1 MNLVST
7 SKIEDLAPDRQP
19 PFQPDGRLRLL
30 NIGLP
35 ILGLSSF
42 TRAVHTY
49 TATREDV
56 AAVHFELRNPT
67 WMKLAARVSPI
78 PNHPDLNVWRFAQ
91 LWRGQFRRWMR
102 SGRLDMRRYDAVLC
116 CPQWFIWAFSS
127 DTPRR
132 YAVAIHTDATTKNTV
147 DDFGDSAFTTRWLL
161 SAERSIL
168 NGCDLVTTMGH
179 WALDSAIKDY
189 GVPAAHGLWTPPT
202 AENNVQPRAVAWDQ
216 EPTKRLPRI
225 VFVGNDWLRK
235 GGKLLL
241 GWHQARWKDRAELHF
256 VGRDAIVDHSAKN
269 VVWHG
274 QQPRDKVML
283 EIVPSMD
290 FFVMPTQ
297 REMSS
302 WVGVEAMMAGV
313 PCILSR
319 IGGIPS
325 LVQDGQTGFLCDP
338 KDEAAFIQRVEFM
351 LDNPRRC
358 LEMGQAAWKHAKT
371 RFTPAVVYGELIDR
385 LREAARARARA
396 ASR

>member
-7 SKIEDLAPDRQP
+7 SSIADLTPDRQP
-19 PFQPDGRLRLL
+19 PLAPDGRLRLL

-42 TRAVHTY
+42 TRALHKF
-49 TATREDV
+49 TAARDDV
-56 AAVHFELRNPT
+56 AAVHFELKNPT
-67 WMKLAARVSPI
+67 WMKLLARVSPR

-102 SGRLDMRRYDAVLC
+102 SGQLDMRRYDAVIC

-127 DTPRR
+127 GQPRR
-132 YAVAIHTDATTKNTV
+132 YAVAIHTDATTKNTI
-147 DDFGDSAFTTRWLL
+147 DDFGDSPITTRRLL
-161 SAERSIL
+161 AAERDIFS
-168 NGCDLVTTMGH
+168 GCDLITTMGH
-179 WALDSAIKDY
+179 WALDSAVNDY
-189 GVPAAHGLWTPPT
+189 AVPPAHGLWTPPT
-202 AENNVQPRAVAWDQ
+202 AENNLEPRTTGWADG
-216 EPTKRLPRI
+216 PTKRLPRI
-225 VFVGNDWLRK
+225 VFVGNDWIRK
-235 GGKLLL
+235 GGQLLL

-256 VGRDAIVDHSAKN
+256 VGRDAIVDNTAKN
-269 VVWHG
+269 VIWHG

-302 WVGVEAMMAGV
+302 WVGVEAMMASV
-313 PCILSR
+313 PVILSH

-325 LVQDGQTGFLCDP
+325 LVKEGETGFLCNP
-338 KDEAAFIQRVEFM
+338 KDQASFIARVEFM

-358 LEMGQAAWKHAKT
+358 LEMGQAAYHHAKA
-371 RFTPAVVYGELIDR
+371 RFTPNVVYGELIDR
-385 LREAARARARA
+385 LRAAAQDRQR
-396 ASR
+396 